1 MSDSDLLRNQSGLAA
16 VEFALVLP
24 IIVTCLLG
32 AFQLG
37 YIGYAQGRLDAAVRQ
52 GSRVGLSGKTS
63 GKPSRQEAIEATV
76 EFTMSNVAKVP
87 ELPIVYTSK
96 AYPTFSTLTQP
107 GEPFEDK
114 NGNGICDT
122 GEVYFDYDDV
132 DGRNTED
139 ISSPGVGQPGDVVQY
154 EITYPLDLFVP
165 IANEFFGSDHRLDL
179 KARTVVRN
187 ELFGAGA
194 IPTEKPC

>member
-1 MSDSDLLRNQSGLAA
+1 MTKRNVSANQSGVAA
-16 VEFALVLP
+16 VQFALIIP
-24 IIVTCLLG
+24 IMLLCILG

-37 YIGYAQGRLDAAVRQ
+37 YIGFAQSRLESAVRQ
-52 GSRVGLSGKTS
+52 GSRVGITGKTVD
-63 GKPSRQEAIEATV
+63 KPTRQEAIED
-76 EFTMSNVAKVP
+76 NVVFSMRNISKVP
-87 ELPIVYTSK
+87 ELPIIYTSK

-122 GEVYFDYDDV
+122 GEVYFDYDGV
-132 DGRNTED
+132 DGRSTQD

-165 IANEFFGSDHRLDL
+165 VANEFFGSDHRLNL

-194 IPTEKPC
+194 VPTRKTC